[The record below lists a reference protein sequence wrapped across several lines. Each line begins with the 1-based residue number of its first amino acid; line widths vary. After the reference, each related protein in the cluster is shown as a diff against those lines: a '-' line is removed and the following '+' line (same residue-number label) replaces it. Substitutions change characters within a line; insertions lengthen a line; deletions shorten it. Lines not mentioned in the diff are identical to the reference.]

1 MIMLKQANSALI
13 AEFLQRIRRA
23 EPVKTPKIQ
32 KVYKKCNR
40 RKSTKR
46 PALDAIAVVNQNRR
60 IHGQRPLA
68 VDDFDVNMKWLVGCS
83 DNEMGVRYE

>member
-1 MIMLKQANSALI
+1 MLKQATSALI
-13 AEFLQRIRRA
+13 AEFFQSIRIA

-40 RKSTKR
+40 RAGTKR
-46 PALDAIAVVNQNRR
+46 PALDAVAVVNRNRR

-68 VDDFDVNMKWLVGCS
+68 VDDFCVNMKRLVECS
-83 DNEMGVRYE
+83 DNEVGIKYE